1 MTMQTI
7 TVELLDG
14 QALPK
19 LQQMERQNLLRLVS
33 SNASEQNPA
42 AHFEALFQQWKKETL
57 FSSSGTEITEHPAY
71 QGIIAMGPPVVPFIL
86 IKLREDPQHL
96 FYALFKITG
105 ENPVQPKHVGM
116 LTKMKED
123 WLEWGANKGYL
134 S

>member
-7 TVELLDG
+7 TIELLDG

-19 LQQMERQNLLRLVS
+19 LQQLERQKLLRFLPQGTGGR
-33 SNASEQNPA
+33 NLADR
-42 AHFEALFQQWKKETL
+42 FEALFQEWKKETL
-57 FSSSGTEITEHPAY
+57 LSSSGTEITNHPAY
-71 QGIIAMGPPVVPFIL
+71 QGIIELGASVVPFIL
-86 IKLREDPQHL
+86 IKLQEDPQHL

-105 ENPVQPKHVGM
+105 ENPVKPSHVGM

-123 WLEWGANKGYL
+123 WLAWGASKGFL